1 MSLKLQFLG
10 TGTSVGVPQIGCTCP
25 TCLSSDPRDK
35 RRRSGLY
42 VMSDKVRFVVDTP
55 PEFRIACLE
64 LGITRVD
71 AVLVTHA
78 HMDHIAG
85 FDDIRRFNTLNGE
98 IPMRCCAAPET
109 IESLRK
115 VVQPIHRDE

>member
-1 MSLKLQFLG
+1 
-10 TGTSVGVPQIGCTCP
+10 
-25 TCLSSDPRDK
+25 
-35 RRRSGLY
+35 
-42 VMSDKVRFVVDTP
+42 MSDKVRFVVDTP

-85 FDDIRRFNTLNGE
+85 FDDIQIASAMTPQLTTMRQPCVEIGRAAYETLLA
-98 IPMRCCAAPET
+98 R
-109 IESLRK
+109 
-115 VVQPIHRDE
+115 VRDPQSSPRTVR